1 MGADEEL
8 ADEVGEE
15 APSGELSDASAK
27 SSLLKTVLRLGVL
40 VGLIVAAVLAVR
52 STGMGPREILAWVQE
67 VMTSA
72 GALGIVAFIVLFAI
86 GELAHVPGLVFVSAA
101 ALAFGPVLGAVIGY
115 VGAFVS
121 VCVSFGVVR
130 SIGGQLLAKIERP
143 FFKKIMGRLESQP
156 IRVTIILRLVLWMA
170 PPLNYALAMSK
181 MRFRDYAIGSAL
193 GLIIPIVLAV
203 VFLDAVMEFMLS

>member
-1 MGADEEL
+1 MGVDEE
-8 ADEVGEE
+8 AGEE
-15 APSGELSDASAK
+15 DSPAESEAASSK
-27 SSLLKTVLRLGVL
+27 SSSLKTFLRLGVL
-40 VGLIVAAVLAVR
+40 VGLIVGAILAVR
-52 STGMGPREILAWVQE
+52 STGMGPREILAWVQD

-72 GALGIVAFIVLFAI
+72 GALGIVAFIVIFSL

-101 ALAFGPVLGAVIGY
+101 ALAFGPVLGAIVGY

-121 VCVSFGVVR
+121 VCVSFWVVR

-143 FFKKIMGRLESQP
+143 SFKKILDRLESQP

-181 MRFRDYAIGSAL
+181 MRFRDYAIGSAI

-203 VFLDAVMEFMLS
+203 TFLDAVMEYMLS